1 MLSND
6 ELADGIPFILQL
18 RDAAGERVWWL
29 QTLQGEIARRWY
41 DIYRG
46 SDWARLR
53 LEALGVFQNR
63 VSQADAERARTT
75 QRCVVI
81 RTDLVSEAQLQQSG
95 TPVEGGKRN
104 GQT

>member
-6 ELADGIPFILQL
+6 ELTDGIPFILQL

-46 SDWARLR
+46 SDWATLR

-63 VSQADAERARTT
+63 VSQGEAEHARTT

-81 RTDLVSEAQLQQSG
+81 RTDLVNEAQLQQSE
-95 TPVEGGKRN
+95 TSIGGR
-104 GQT
+104 